1 MLRRRTRGSRDHPR
15 LRGEQGSNVGCGTRN
30 GGSPPLA
37 RGTGRVA
44 DAAWR
49 PCRIT
54 PACAGN
60 RRLWMDSSICLW
72 DHPRLRGEQSSNF
85 DILAAKS
92 GSPPL
97 ARGTE
102 RYALYKSWRLGI
114 TPACAGNRCPP
125 PARVMLVRDH
135 PRLRGEQLSSAFS
148 FLVIVGSPPLARGTG
163 PNGNDGRICRRI
175 TPACAGN
182 RMGRFECGANSRDYP
197 RLRGEQCIVYRPYFF
212 NLGSPP
218 LARGTGVAIACM
230 AARVRITPA
239 CAGNSFCDFDRP

>member
-135 PRLRGEQLSSAFS
+135 PRLRGEQHRPNPWQNTSQ
-148 FLVIVGSPPLARGTG
+148 GSPPLARGTVDCTPALG
-163 PNGNDGRICRRI
+163 EAVGI

-182 RMGRFECGANSRDYP
+182 RWCTRSQARMQKDHP
-197 RLRGEQCIVYRPYFF
+197 RLRGEQ
-212 NLGSPP
+212 GE
-218 LARGTGVAIACM
+218 
-230 AARVRITPA
+230 RVMV
-239 CAGNSFCDFDRP
+239 

>member
-37 RGTGRVA
+37 RGTGCVA

-135 PRLRGEQLSSAFS
+135 PRLRGEQTRSPALKTTP
-148 FLVIVGSPPLARGTG
+148 LGSPPLARGTDRYM
-163 PNGNDGRICRRI
+163 PSIIMRFRI

-182 RMGRFECGANSRDYP
+182 RLLPFICACSIWDHP
-197 RLRGEQCIVYRPYFF
+197 RLRGEQPSA
-212 NLGSPP
+212 LPQS
-218 LARGTGVAIACM
+218 
-230 AARVRITPA
+230 
-239 CAGNSFCDFDRP
+239 